1 MPPGRNTIKTC
12 LGMQESGCNT
22 RQQSVK
28 FSLSHCLSTLYV
40 GLLKDGG
47 ASLPLITATETGQTH
62 QLTIP
67 RRRCP
72 SGLQAAGR
80 GTLGAGLT
88 QNSASLALNSAETC
102 RNGAAAAAACSDR
115 PARMATH
122 RCKDDVRGDMLR

>member
-1 MPPGRNTIKTC
+1 MP
-12 LGMQESGCNT
+12 
-22 RQQSVK
+22 
-28 FSLSHCLSTLYV
+28 LSHRLSRPHV
-40 GLLKDGG
+40 RLLKDGR
-47 ASLPLITATETGQTH
+47 ASLTLITLVTATETGQTH

-72 SGLQAAGR
+72 NGLQAAGR